1 MIKIRYVVEVVDR
14 DCFGGTKDFSKSFDS
29 EEEAWEYYR
38 EQQKYARN
46 YAEPYFDQVYYAN
59 KPYMVE
65 EEVEEFD
72 DSYVENEDDYY
83 NEWDDYGTSGE
94 KYGYYNGYSDDV
106 IDDAFD
112 GCPEATWNV
121 D

>member
-1 MIKIRYVVEVVDR
+1 MIMGNLNGYLEYDGEIHKIQSVEQLQE
-14 DCFGGTKDFSKSFDS
+14 FMDS
-29 EEEAWEYYR
+29 
-38 EQQKYARN
+38 
-46 YAEPYFDQVYYAN
+46 
-59 KPYMVE
+59 
-65 EEVEEFD
+65 
-72 DSYVENEDDYY
+72 
-83 NEWDDYGTSGE
+83 TSGE

>member
-1 MIKIRYVVEVVDR
+1 MCNLNGYLEYDAEIHKIQSVEQLQE
-14 DCFGGTKDFSKSFDS
+14 FMDS
-29 EEEAWEYYR
+29 IE
-38 EQQKYARN
+38 
-46 YAEPYFDQVYYAN
+46 DDTD
-59 KPYMVE
+59 
-65 EEVEEFD
+65 EFD
-72 DSYVENEDDYY
+72 DSCNEDDCY
-83 NEWDDYGTSGE
+83 NGWDDYGTSGE